1 MKLNIGCEDYPL
13 EGFENLDLPEFDMKK
28 MPWPYKGGS
37 ISMIVMSH
45 VLEHVPR
52 KNAMRVL
59 REAKRVLE
67 PGGVIHIAVPDM
79 DLYIDAVEDHN
90 QFILDKFP
98 YRSLDSLLGGG
109 ELEPRVEMRHRY
121 LWCFGS
127 LFYALIIVGFSD
139 IHQVE
144 FGKYNNPT
152 TRGWALQVEA
162 TA

>member
-1 MKLNIGCEDYPL
+1 MKLNIGAGSYPL

-28 MPWPYKGGS
+28 LPWPYKGES
-37 ISMIVMSH
+37 ISMIVMGH

-52 KNAMRVL
+52 KNAMKVL

-79 DLYIDAVEDHN
+79 DLYIDAVEDNN

-109 ELEPRVEMRHRY
+109 DGEPRIEMRHRY

-127 LFYALIIVGFSD
+127 LWYALMLVGFKD
-139 IHQVE
+139 IRQVE
-144 FGKYNNPT
+144 FGKYDNPT
-152 TRGWALQVEA
+152 TMGWALQVEA
-162 TA
+162 IA